1 MLLLTALDDKG
12 SVPVGSGALIQV
24 GLTGALLADLAIDG
38 RLAVAEDGTV
48 RAGDTR
54 PGDELLADAYDAVRE
69 HLQGRNVRQVI
80 GGLSHHIGGSWNRVV
95 DRLTGAGVLGRDRPS
110 LLRQTRHPVL
120 DTAARQAVLDQIRAA
135 AAGEGP
141 VSSQVVV
148 VLALIG
154 PCRLL
159 ERVAPDPGTRG
170 EAKRRIDRVTAET
183 RVPPGVATI
192 VDELIVA
199 ITVAATTVP
208 PFFVFLAAQADDT
221 LPSVVADVA
230 RIGIDHGE
238 EDADVLPV
246 FLHRPVRCHARAE
259 SVALVRPAQPVVG
272 GAAVSR
278 PANGEPFALD
288 IEGEQHRP
296 GTSLCSAVGSWNGG
310 QTVAVSAGAAMHKS
324 QHPRP
329 PALSPSHGRPA
340 DALISGGRYYDVV

>member
-1 MLLLTALDDKG
+1 MLLLTALNDKG
-12 SVPVGSGALIQV
+12 NVPVGSGALIQV

-54 PGDELLADAYDAVRE
+54 PGDELLADAWDAVRE

-95 DRLTGAGVLGRDRPS
+95 DRLTDTGVLGRDRPS
-110 LLRQTRHPVL
+110 LLRPTRHPVL

-141 VSSQVVV
+141 VSSQVAVL
-148 VLALIG
+148 LALIW

-183 RVPPGVATI
+183 PVAPGVAKI

-199 ITVAATTVP
+199 ITVTATTVP
-208 PFFVFLAAQADDT
+208 PFFVFLAAG
-221 LPSVVADVA
+221 
-230 RIGIDHGE
+230 R
-238 EDADVLPV
+238 DVLVQRIERLTGLP
-246 FLHRPVRCHARAE
+246 
-259 SVALVRPAQPVVG
+259 
-272 GAAVSR
+272 
-278 PANGEPFALD
+278 GEPNVTL
-288 IEGEQHRP
+288 Q
-296 GTSLCSAVGSWNGG
+296 VM
-310 QTVAVSAGAAMHKS
+310 Q
-324 QHPRP
+324 
-329 PALSPSHGRPA
+329 PSR
-340 DALISGGRYYDVV
+340 DNSR

>member
-1 MLLLTALDDKG
+1 VLIAEMLLLTALNDKG
-12 SVPVGSGALIQV
+12 NVPVGSGALIQV

-54 PGDELLADAYDAVRE
+54 PGDELLADVYDAVRE

-95 DRLTGAGVLGRDRPS
+95 DRLIDVGVLGRDRPS
-110 LLRQTRHPVL
+110 LLRPTRHPVL

-141 VSSQVVV
+141 VSSQVAV

-183 RVPPGVATI
+183 PFAPGVAKI

-208 PFFVFLAAQADDT
+208 PSF
-221 LPSVVADVA
+221 
-230 RIGIDHGE
+230 
-238 EDADVLPV
+238 
-246 FLHRPVRCHARAE
+246 
-259 SVALVRPAQPVVG
+259 
-272 GAAVSR
+272 
-278 PANGEPFALD
+278 
-288 IEGEQHRP
+288 
-296 GTSLCSAVGSWNGG
+296 
-310 QTVAVSAGAAMHKS
+310 
-324 QHPRP
+324 
-329 PALSPSHGRPA
+329 
-340 DALISGGRYYDVV
+340 

>member
-1 MLLLTALDDKG
+1 MLLLTALNDKG
-12 SVPVGSGALIQV
+12 NVPVGSGALIQV
-24 GLTGALLADLAIDG
+24 GMTGALLADLAIDG

-54 PGDELLADAYDAVRE
+54 PGDELLADAWDAVRE

-95 DRLTGAGVLGRDRPS
+95 DRLTDAGVLGRDRPS
-110 LLRQTRHPVL
+110 GLRPTRHPVL

-141 VSSQVVV
+141 VSSQVAV

-183 RVPPGVATI
+183 RVAPGIAKI

-199 ITVAATTVP
+199 ITVTATTVP
-208 PFFVFLAAQADDT
+208 PFFVF
-221 LPSVVADVA
+221 
-230 RIGIDHGE
+230 
-238 EDADVLPV
+238 
-246 FLHRPVRCHARAE
+246 
-259 SVALVRPAQPVVG
+259 
-272 GAAVSR
+272 
-278 PANGEPFALD
+278 
-288 IEGEQHRP
+288 
-296 GTSLCSAVGSWNGG
+296 
-310 QTVAVSAGAAMHKS
+310 
-324 QHPRP
+324 
-329 PALSPSHGRPA
+329 
-340 DALISGGRYYDVV
+340 